1 MMKFI
6 KDLKGG
12 SLSRTAVIDD
22 GQRLLV
28 RKYISITENREYG
41 LVRWQSQIRKIQTLR
56 SYLGES
62 VILIE
67 SMGVDGSFYYY
78 DMPFYKNAVNCAE
91 LLESNNN
98 NTNLAS
104 EIVQLLDQMS
114 KIDFGRVSGSVS
126 VYLSDEVLYPLRN
139 SLKRLLL
146 VQSGSFSNIND
157 MKREIER
164 AIDLVLILIKKYEDK
179 KILESLTHGNLT
191 LENMLW
197 DKDSKKLILI
207 DPYSETYTES
217 LCGDVSQ
224 ISQSSHSGYE
234 YIIKNE
240 LYNDPSIHGY
250 PYTSIPKEINL
261 FGSEI
266 LDLVS
271 EFDWFDSDLH
281 QIMYAS
287 QFIRMFPFKIH
298 NDTKQAYFFLM
309 HGVRL
314 LIGKDYA

>member
-1 MMKFI
+1 MKVI
-6 KDLKGG
+6 KELKGG
-12 SLSRTAVIDD
+12 SLSRTVVIDG

-62 VILIE
+62 VISIE

-78 DMPFYKNAVNCAE
+78 DMPFYKNALNCAE
-91 LLESNNN
+91 LLENNN
-98 NTNLAS
+98 NVNLAS

-114 KIDFGRVSGSVS
+114 KIGFGWVSGSVS
-126 VYLSDEVLYPLRN
+126 VYLSDEVLYPLKN
-139 SLKRLLL
+139 SLKQLLL

-157 MKREIER
+157 MKREIES
-164 AIDLVLILIKKYEDK
+164 AIDLVLILIKKYENK
-179 KILESLTHGNLT
+179 KILEGLTHGNLT

-217 LCGDVSQ
+217 LCGDMSQ
-224 ISQSSHSGYE
+224 ISQSSLSGYE
-234 YIIKNE
+234 YIIKNK
-240 LYNDPSIHGY
+240 LHNDPSIDGY

-261 FGSEI
+261 LGNDI

-298 NDTKQAYFFLM
+298 SDTKQAYFFLM

-314 LIGKDYA
+314 LRGKDYA

>member
-1 MMKFI
+1 MKFI
-6 KDLKGG
+6 KKLKGG
-12 SLSRTAVIDD
+12 SLSRTVVIDD

-67 SMGVDGSFYYY
+67 SMGVEGSFYYY

-98 NTNLAS
+98 TNLAS

-114 KIDFGRVSGSVS
+114 KIGFGWVSGSVS

-157 MKREIER
+157 MKREIES
-164 AIDLVLILIKKYEDK
+164 AIGLVLNLIKKYENKRTD
-179 KILESLTHGNLT
+179 
-191 LENMLW
+191 
-197 DKDSKKLILI
+197 
-207 DPYSETYTES
+207 
-217 LCGDVSQ
+217 
-224 ISQSSHSGYE
+224 
-234 YIIKNE
+234 
-240 LYNDPSIHGY
+240 
-250 PYTSIPKEINL
+250 
-261 FGSEI
+261 
-266 LDLVS
+266 
-271 EFDWFDSDLH
+271 
-281 QIMYAS
+281 
-287 QFIRMFPFKIH
+287 
-298 NDTKQAYFFLM
+298 
-309 HGVRL
+309 
-314 LIGKDYA
+314 

>member
-1 MMKFI
+1 MMKVI
-6 KDLKGG
+6 KELKGG
-12 SLSRTAVIDD
+12 SLSKTVVIDD

-28 RKYISITENREYG
+28 RKYISTTENREYG
-41 LVRWQSQIRKIQTLR
+41 LVRWQSQIRKMQILR

-62 VILIE
+62 VISIE

-78 DMPFYKNAVNCAE
+78 DMPFYKNALNCAE

-98 NTNLAS
+98 INLAS

-114 KIDFGRVSGSVS
+114 RIGFGWISGSVS

-157 MKREIER
+157 MKREIES
-164 AIDLVLILIKKYEDK
+164 AIDLVLILIKKYENK
-179 KILESLTHGNLT
+179 KILEGLTHGNLT
-191 LENMLW
+191 LENILW

-207 DPYSETYTES
+207 DPYSETYTEN

-224 ISQSSHSGYE
+224 ISQSSLSGYE
-234 YIIKNE
+234 YIVNSE
-240 LYNDPSIHGY
+240 LHNDPSIHSY
-250 PYTSIPKEINL
+250 PYPSIPNEMKL
-261 FGSEI
+261 FGNEI

-281 QIMYAS
+281 QIMHAS

-314 LIGKDYA
+314 LRSKDYA